1 MTSLIQ
7 FNLTNQHAL
16 AFAKLPMQKPVQHFK
31 FENPSKWISKMQTE
45 VGWMS
50 NHNQE
55 SCFYQ
60 GLRFMEQSITNCL
73 V

>member
-1 MTSLIQ
+1 
-7 FNLTNQHAL
+7 
-16 AFAKLPMQKPVQHFK
+16 MQKPVQHFK